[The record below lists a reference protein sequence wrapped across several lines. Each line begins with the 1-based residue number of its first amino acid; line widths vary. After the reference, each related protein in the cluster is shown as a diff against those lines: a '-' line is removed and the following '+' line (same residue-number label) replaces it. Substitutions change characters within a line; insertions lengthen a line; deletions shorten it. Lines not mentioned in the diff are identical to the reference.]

1 MYNIN
6 ESLECV
12 ENLKLLQSTD
22 EVRKMKISEAE
33 LKKNIIIDSRQTNN
47 EFRNFTIDIGK
58 SNLDGSS
65 SSDKMKAFKLNL
77 SEYENEKLLNIINQD
92 SEFLRGKSI
101 YGFNFLIFERNIQ
114 GKERVSLFK
123 EEEKTEEKSALG
135 PSSKLSAHIKKYVFN
150 SNLPDIIY
158 TICILGYYR
167 NK

>member
-1 MYNIN
+1 
-6 ESLECV
+6 
-12 ENLKLLQSTD
+12 
-22 EVRKMKISEAE
+22 MKISETE

-58 SNLDGSS
+58 SNFDGSIMLGTG
-65 SSDKMKAFKLNL
+65 SSDKIKPFKLNL
-77 SEYENEKLLNIINQD
+77 SEYENEKLINIINQD

-101 YGFNFLIFERNIQ
+101 YGYNFLVFERNIQ

-135 PSSKLSAHIKKYVFN
+135 PSSKVSAHIKKYIFN
-150 SNLPDIIY
+150 SNLPDTIY